1 MPTSK
6 ELGREVTDADWEQEL
21 GEELALLRSINKL
34 QGEERVKW
42 HRVMFGFEP
51 SRIPKFPKQEEKE
64 PAIREYFSSDLF
76 PNRESYDE

>member
-6 ELGREVTDADWEQEL
+6 ELGREVTDADWEEEL
-21 GEELALLRSINKL
+21 GEELALLRSINQL
-34 QGEERVKW
+34 EGAERVKW
-42 HRVMFGFEP
+42 HKVILGFTPSKISKFAKKEP
-51 SRIPKFPKQEEKE
+51 KE

>member
-21 GEELALLRSINKL
+21 GEELALLRSINQL
-34 QGEERVKW
+34 VGEERMKW

-51 SRIPKFPKQEEKE
+51 SVHSSEFGRDDVG
-64 PAIREYFSSDLF
+64 AIREYFSSDIL
-76 PNRESYDE
+76 PPGTYDE